1 MELVGSGAEV
11 NRVPQQIQA
20 TGVLFDGLLD
30 DAAIFPPG
38 RAPLPEAVV
47 DHLARRLS
55 PIGRYVGPFVCAGPR
70 WSELMRVLSDRAV
83 GELPLD
89 VALTVPAGLPE
100 LAPSLAAVALE
111 GRATVVSVELPLM
124 TPSPRELFDVR
135 SLLPEGVTAY
145 VELGTHTVDEDL
157 IAGLAAAGL
166 RLKVRTGGL
175 AAADFPSEE
184 QLARFID
191 HAVTHG
197 VPFKLTA
204 GLHRAVRHTD
214 PATGFEHH
222 GFLNVLLA
230 TAASLGGADRARV
243 RGLLAERDATRVGTA
258 VSDLSTELAAA
269 VRGHFCSFGTCSIE
283 EPMADLVD
291 LRLVGA
297 IAE

>member
-1 MELVGSGAEV
+1 VDLVGPGAEV
-11 NRVPQQIQA
+11 NQA
-20 TGVLFDGLLD
+20 DGLFDGFFD

-47 DHLARRLS
+47 DHLARRHS
-55 PIGRYVGPFVCAGPR
+55 PLGRYVGPFVCAGPR
-70 WSELMRVLSDRAV
+70 WPELVTALPV

-111 GRATVVSVELPLM
+111 GRVTVVSVELPLM
-124 TPSPRELFDVR
+124 TSSPRELSEV
-135 SLLPEGVTAY
+135 LPEGVTAY
-145 VELGTHTVDEDL
+145 VELGTHTTDEGL
-157 IAGLAAAGL
+157 IAGLAAEGL

-175 AAADFPSEE
+175 AAADFPTEE

-222 GFLNVLLA
+222 GFLNVMLA
-230 TAASLGGADRARV
+230 TAARLGGADREEM
-243 RGLLAERDATRVGTA
+243 RGRLAERDATRVGAA
-258 VSDLSTELAAA
+258 VSDLSSQLAAA

-283 EPMADLVD
+283 EPMTDLVD
-291 LRLVGA
+291 LRLVET
-297 IAE
+297 ITE

>member
-1 MELVGSGAEV
+1 MS
-11 NRVPQQIQA
+11 RIPQQSRTA
-20 TGVLFDGLLD
+20 GVLFDRLFD

-38 RAPLPEAVV
+38 RAPMPEAVV
-47 DHLARRLS
+47 DHLARRHS

-70 WSELMRVLSDRAV
+70 WSELTTALPDRAV

-100 LAPSLAAVALE
+100 LAPSLAAGDCE

-124 TPSPRELFDVR
+124 TSSPRELFEVR

-145 VELGTHTVDEDL
+145 VELGTHTVDEGL
-157 IAGLAAAGL
+157 ISGLAAAGL

-175 AAADFPSEE
+175 AAADFPSED

-191 HAVTHG
+191 RAASHG
-197 VPFKLTA
+197 VPFKFTA
-204 GLHRAVRHTD
+204 GLHHAVRHTD
-214 PATGFEHH
+214 AVTGFEHH

-230 TAASLGGADRARV
+230 TAASLGGADWERV
-243 RGLLAERDATRVGTA
+243 RGLLAERDAARVGAA
-258 VSDLSTELAAA
+258 VSELSSELAAA
-269 VRGHFCSFGTCSIE
+269 VRGQFCSFGTCSIE
-283 EPMADLVD
+283 EPLADLVD
-291 LRLVGA
+291 LRLVRE

>member
-1 MELVGSGAEV
+1 VELVEV
-11 NRVPQQIQA
+11 NRLPQQIRVA
-20 TGVLFDGLLD
+20 GVLYDGLFD

-38 RAPLPEAVV
+38 RAPLPEAVA
-47 DHLARRLS
+47 DHLARRRS
-55 PIGRYVGPFVCAGPR
+55 PIGHYVGPFVCAGPR
-70 WSELMRVLSDRAV
+70 WSELVTALSDRPV

-111 GRATVVSVELPLM
+111 GRLTVVSVELPVM
-124 TPSPRELFDVR
+124 TSSPGELFDVR
-135 SLLPEGVTAY
+135 SVLPDGVTAY
-145 VELGTHTVDEDL
+145 VEPGTHTVNESL
-157 IAGLAAAGL
+157 IAGLAEAGL

-184 QLARFID
+184 QLARFIG
-191 HAVTHG
+191 HAVTYG
-197 VPFKLTA
+197 IPFKLTA

-230 TAASLGGADRARV
+230 TAAGLGGADHERV
-243 RGLLAERDATRVGTA
+243 RGLLAERDASRVGAA
-258 VSDLSTELAAA
+258 VSDLSVELATA

-283 EPMADLVD
+283 EPLADLID
-291 LRLVGA
+291 LRLVEM
-297 IAE
+297 ITE